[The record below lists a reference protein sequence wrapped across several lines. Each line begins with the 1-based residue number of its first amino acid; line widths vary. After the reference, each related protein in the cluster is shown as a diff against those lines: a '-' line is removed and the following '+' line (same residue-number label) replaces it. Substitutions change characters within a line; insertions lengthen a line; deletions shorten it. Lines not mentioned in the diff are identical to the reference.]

1 MSVNTLKLLVVVVV
15 VEVVV
20 VVVVLVVVVVAE
32 ALMVFKQWATSCESL
47 RALCGLSLLCGPVG
61 RAVSRQLAT
70 VAAAGLKINTL
81 AAPRLASF
89 VPLTWTPLQVK
100 WRPCGQYKD

>member
-1 MSVNTLKLLVVVVV
+1 MWKLLLLLLVVVVV
-15 VEVVV
+15 VVVV
-20 VVVVLVVVVVAE
+20 E
-32 ALMVFKQWATSCESL
+32 AMMLFKQWATSCESL

-100 WRPCGQYKD
+100 WSPCGHYKD

>member
-1 MSVNTLKLLVVVVV
+1 VKD
-15 VEVVV
+15 VVV
-20 VVVVLVVVVVAE
+20 VVVVVAAAVVEVM
-32 ALMVFKQWATSCESL
+32 MVFKQWATSCESL
-47 RALCGLSLLCGPVG
+47 RALCGLSLLCGAAG

-70 VAAAGLKINTL
+70 VAEAGLEINTL

-100 WRPCGQYKD
+100 WSPFGQHKD